1 MKAITF
7 DDYANKYEAIRM
19 ERNNGI
25 LEVALHTNGGSLVFS
40 KTIHDELGYAFADI
54 AADRENKVVILT
66 GTGENLC
73 ADFDPKSF
81 ESFRGL
87 GKDITA
93 AGWDETY
100 WRGRHNVIN
109 QMDIPVPM
117 IGVVNGPAIAHS
129 ELVLLCDVTLASDT
143 AIFQDFPH
151 FANGVAPGDGIQ
163 VLWMLLLGINR
174 GRYFLLTQQ
183 KIAAQEALE
192 LGVVN
197 EVPPQDQLLPRAR
210 ELAAEM
216 AAKPQLALRY
226 ARLLLTQQL
235 KRMME
240 DGVSI
245 GLALEGLSAIE
256 VFQSPQK

>member
-1 MKAITF
+1 MKPITLEN
-7 DDYANKYEAIRM
+7 YANKYESFHM

-25 LEVALHTNGGSLVFS
+25 LEVALHTNGGSLVFN
-40 KTIHDELGYAFADI
+40 KTNHDELGFGFADI
-54 AADRENKVVILT
+54 AADQENKVTILT
-66 GTGENLC
+66 GTGDNFC
-73 ADFDPKSF
+73 ADFNLKSF
-81 ESFRGL
+81 ESFKGL

-93 AGWDETY
+93 AGWDQTY
-100 WRGRHNVIN
+100 WRGRHNIIN
-109 QMDIPVPM
+109 QLDIPVPM

-129 ELVLLCDVTLASDT
+129 ELALLCDVVLASDT

-163 VLWMLLLGINR
+163 VIWMLLLGVNR

-183 KIAAQEALE
+183 KLSAQEALE

-197 EVPPQDQLLPRAR
+197 EVLPKDQLMTRAR
-210 ELAAEM
+210 ELATQMAE
-216 AAKPQLALRY
+216 KPILALRY

-245 GLALEGLSAIE
+245 GLAVEGLSAIDI
-256 VFQSPQK
+256 FQAQQ

>member
-1 MKAITF
+1 MKPITL
-7 DDYANKYEAIRM
+7 DGYANKYESLRM
-19 ERNNGI
+19 ERKNGV
-25 LEVALHTNGGSLVFS
+25 LEVALHTNGDSLVFN
-40 KTIHDELGYAFADI
+40 KTIHDELGFAFADI
-54 AADRENKVVILT
+54 AADRENKVIILT
-66 GTGENLC
+66 GTGENFC

-81 ESFRGL
+81 ESFKGL

-93 AGWDETY
+93 TGWDQTY
-100 WRGRHNVIN
+100 WRGRHNIIN
-109 QMDIPVPM
+109 QLDIPVPM

-129 ELVLLCDVTLASDT
+129 ELALLCDVVLASDT

-163 VLWMLLLGINR
+163 VIWMLLLGVNR

-183 KIAAQEALE
+183 KLSAQEALD

-197 EVPPQDQLLPRAR
+197 EVLPKDQLMPRAR
-210 ELAAEM
+210 ELATQMAE
-216 AAKPQLALRY
+216 KPILALRY

-240 DGVSI
+240 DGVSL
-245 GLALEGLSAIE
+245 GLAVEGLSAIE
-256 VFQSPQK
+256 IFQAQS